1 MKLFFIEL
9 VMIFIKKVMIFIKFT
24 AYYLLYK
31 LRFFD
36 KYIAIKAQNG
46 LYSKIVNTDCSEL

>member
-9 VMIFIKKVMIFIKFT
+9 VMIFIKFT
-24 AYYLLYK
+24 AYYFLYK